1 MQVLNSTTHDLSC
14 EQLMT
19 KVVVLTLHMLE
30 RLVLVASNKLIEKFH
45 KLLFDYAFQHW
56 ILNLFPGSL
65 T

>member
-1 MQVLNSTTHDLSC
+1 
-14 EQLMT
+14 MT

-30 RLVLVASNKLIEKFH
+30 MLVLVASNKLIEKFH